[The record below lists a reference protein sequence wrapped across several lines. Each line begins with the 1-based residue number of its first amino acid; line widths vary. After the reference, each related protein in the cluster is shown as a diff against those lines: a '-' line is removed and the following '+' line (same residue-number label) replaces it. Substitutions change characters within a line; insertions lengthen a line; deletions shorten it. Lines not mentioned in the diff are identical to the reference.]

1 MRHQGVVVDASSLV
15 SGIAATATPSG
26 ASSELETHLEMSMSK
41 ATKYF
46 MAGSYI
52 RPLFSST

>member
-1 MRHQGVVVDASSLV
+1 
-15 SGIAATATPSG
+15 
-26 ASSELETHLEMSMSK
+26 LETHLEMSMSK